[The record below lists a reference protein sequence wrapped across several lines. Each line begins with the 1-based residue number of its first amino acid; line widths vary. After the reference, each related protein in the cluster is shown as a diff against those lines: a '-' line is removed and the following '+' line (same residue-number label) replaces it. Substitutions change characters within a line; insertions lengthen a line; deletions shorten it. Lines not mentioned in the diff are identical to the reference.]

1 MVCVSKEY
9 LSLYGVLVPLVT
21 KGLISSMFMATLSAL
36 QKVIFNQI
44 VIFKACVSYFL
55 SNFYFSPNDNPSKAM
70 KNVLFHLKSSFR
82 SSDM

>member
-70 KNVLFHLKSSFR
+70 KNVFYFI
-82 SSDM
+82 